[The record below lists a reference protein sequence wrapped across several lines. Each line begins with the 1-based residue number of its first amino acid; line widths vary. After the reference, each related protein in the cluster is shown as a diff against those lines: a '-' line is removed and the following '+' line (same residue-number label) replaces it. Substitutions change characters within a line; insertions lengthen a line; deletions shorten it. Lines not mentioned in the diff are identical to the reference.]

1 MSQQKQFE
9 GPDVRVLLDE
19 ICTTYGTDP
28 TITRAETFRTGGV
41 LGFFQ
46 REHYRLVVDDPY
58 DGYDGYDD
66 DPTDVY
72 VPSVDTE
79 VRAALEAGPEPD
91 VRPKG
96 GRHFAGKPP
105 RAGRSSRVLKSP
117 RSERIRPSRAS
128 AIGAELAAYL
138 EATDSEPFFS
148 SEDHRTGDFAE
159 MLSAETGAG
168 AGAVHTGPEPVG
180 VAFAAGPVPAPP
192 GRASGDRA
200 GADLFGELAD
210 SMIDDTQVTAAAPPA
225 RPAHPTVGA
234 PVVAPAPR
242 AAGGAGQPRRAP
254 MKGRAT
260 MKGLASI
267 TGMAGNATNATPT
280 GASGGPRIRTSSRG
294 GAAAAPR
301 PGYRPPVDEM
311 ATAALETMDET
322 GSAPAAPA
330 AGDRPS
336 FDSVL
341 RKVAQMIDD
350 PQAGGGTD
358 AELLGA
364 QLFAAANGDHGQGI
378 GGGTGGGTANG
389 NHGQGIG
396 VGTDDA
402 IDGEGGSGNLSH
414 LEAEQIFA
422 AYAGDDEDDEA
433 AWDAAALRM
442 RLVRCGLDAVAVDMV
457 EAAVAGGRP
466 VEAALLDL
474 FAAQPRAPRPPRR
487 PGSLV
492 VVIGPAGRAA
502 EEATRI
508 AAEVGSDPSRIAV
521 ATTADVPTKVRD
533 DLLIRNADEAAEM
546 AGGHRRGRIGVVAV
560 DNEAGS
566 RSTAWARHIIDA
578 LRPTL
583 LLAVVDAM
591 YKTED
596 VEEWIES
603 LGGVDGIIVDNVAYT
618 ASPGR
623 ILDLELPISRIDN
636 QPATPVRWVA
646 TILDR
651 LDMGT
656 ATKDTAGPGA
666 ALTEELMNLVS
677 CPPAIGGEAVS
688 GTWP

>member
-58 DGYDGYDD
+58 DYDYGYDD
-66 DPTDVY
+66 DPADVY

-79 VRAALEAGPEPD
+79 VRAALEAGPEPEP
-91 VRPKG
+91 RPKG
-96 GRHFAGKPP
+96 GRHFAGKAP
-105 RAGRSSRVLKSP
+105 REGRSSRVLKSP
-117 RSERIRPSRAS
+117 RGERIRPSRAS
-128 AIGAELAAYL
+128 KIGAELAAYL

-148 SEDHRTGDFAE
+148 SEGHPAGDFAE

-168 AGAVHTGPEPVG
+168 AAQTGPEPVG
-180 VAFAAGPVPAPP
+180 VAFAAGPAPAPP
-192 GRASGDRA
+192 GRANGDRA
-200 GADLFGELAD
+200 GTDPFAELAD
-210 SMIDDTQVTAAAPPA
+210 SMIDVTQVMAAVRLVGPDNA
-225 RPAHPTVGA
+225 TVGA
-234 PVVAPAPR
+234 AVATHGAR
-242 AAGGAGQPRRAP
+242 ATGGASQPRRAP

-267 TGMAGNATNATPT
+267 TGMGPDAMPT
-280 GASGGPRIRTSSRG
+280 GVAGSPRIRTSSRS
-294 GAAAAPR
+294 GAATAPGS
-301 PGYRPPVDEM
+301 GYRPPVEEM
-311 ATAALETMDET
+311 ATAVSETIAET
-322 GSAPAAPA
+322 GSAPGAPA

-341 RKVAQMIDD
+341 RKVAQMIDE
-350 PQAGGGTD
+350 PQAGGAAD

-364 QLFAAANGDHGQGI
+364 QLFAPATGNQSR
-378 GGGTGGGTANG
+378 GTGDE
-389 NHGQGIG
+389 I
-396 VGTDDA
+396 DDD
-402 IDGEGGSGNLSH
+402 IDGEAGTGELSH
-414 LEAEQIFA
+414 LAAERIFAA
-422 AYAGDDEDDEA
+422 AYAGDDDDDEA

-457 EAAVAGGRP
+457 EAAVAGGRA

-521 ATTADVPTKVRD
+521 ATTAEVPTKVRD
-533 DLLIRNADEAAEM
+533 DLLVRNADEAAEM

-566 RSTAWARHIIDA
+566 RSTAWARHIVDA

-596 VEEWIES
+596 VEEWIEG

-623 ILDLELPISRIDN
+623 ILDLELPISRIDH